1 METIR
6 TFAGG
11 LAVGAAMTV
20 PGVSG
25 GSAAMLLGE
34 KKNRSRAGKY
44 QHEVPD
50 GQPAHACPA
59 EYQWDS
65 TCNRAK
71 EQESQRNLQ
80 RGSEQE

>member
-25 GSAAMLLGE
+25 GSAAMLLGIYDRLINAVSRIFSE
-34 KKNRSRAGKY
+34 PRKNI
-44 QHEVPD
+44 PLL
-50 GQPAHACPA
+50 
-59 EYQWDS
+59 
-65 TCNRAK
+65 AK
-71 EQESQRNLQ
+71 F
-80 RGSEQE
+80 